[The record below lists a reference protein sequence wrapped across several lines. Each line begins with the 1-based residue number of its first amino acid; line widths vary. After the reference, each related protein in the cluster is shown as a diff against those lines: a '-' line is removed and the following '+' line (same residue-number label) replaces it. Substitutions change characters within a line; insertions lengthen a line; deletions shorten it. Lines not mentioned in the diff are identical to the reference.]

1 MRQRQSPEQ
10 QKSKSVDKC
19 FSEAEKYILPVLP
32 LPGQVLYPNPKMTNA
47 YQVVRKQS
55 VAAARYAVEVTN
67 SNILLLTMKHEIDNP
82 QAEHLYK
89 IGTLGEILQ
98 SLDIQDGSI
107 KLLLSSTAR
116 VRVLEFL
123 EGGEFLKASVEVMVD
138 EDNAEAQDAK
148 GAEVQALVNNL
159 ISILRE
165 YINTAKRLPEEIV
178 GQIEEIT
185 SADDSDDPVQLSNT
199 VSQCLASSLGLQVQQ
214 EILET
219 VDLKKRLEKLI
230 GIVVSQIQIH
240 GIEKDIEGRIHEQVS
255 KQQKEFYLTERM
267 KAIQKELG
275 RDPHNFAEE
284 NELKKKIA
292 EAKMSEEAEE
302 KALKELERLK
312 QMPPMSAESGVI
324 RNYIDWLVSMPWAI
338 STGEAKSVDIEEA
351 EKILEEDHYA
361 LKKPKERILEYLA
374 VLRLVEKLKGPI
386 LCFVGPP
393 GVGKTSLAKSI
404 ARATGRNFV
413 RMSLGGVRDEAEI
426 RGHRRTYIGS
436 MPGRIIQGIRK
447 AKSRNPLF
455 LLDEIDKMSMD
466 FRGDPSAALL
476 EVLDPEQNNS
486 FNDHYLE
493 VDFDLSDVL
502 FITTGNFLNAI
513 PIPLRDRME
522 IIEIPG
528 YTEYEKEKIAELFL
542 VPKQLKANGLSSDM
556 VSFSK
561 SAIFGIIREY
571 TREAGV
577 RNLERELASICRKV
591 ARKVVKENAKD
602 CDEKRKYY
610 LTRRNVKSYLG
621 VSKFTH
627 GRAEEED
634 QIGVAT
640 GLAYTASGGDIL
652 AIEVTTMEGDGQL
665 QLTGK
670 LGEVM
675 QESAKAALSYI
686 RSRTMDLPTMNL
698 PQESGFY
705 SKHDIHIHVP
715 EGAVPKDGPSAGIT
729 MATAMVSAL
738 TQKPVRRDM
747 AMTGEITLRGRV
759 LPIGG
764 LKEKVLAALRA
775 DITNIIIPRDNEK
788 DLSEL
793 PPEIRKKLSFH
804 LVDNMD
810 KVLELAIRQ

>member
-1 MRQRQSPEQ
+1 MRQKQSPEQ
-10 QKSKSVDKC
+10 QKSKSVDKR
-19 FSEAEKYILPVLP
+19 FSGAEKHILPVLP
-32 LPGQVLYPNPKMTNA
+32 LPGQVLYPSPEITNA

-55 VAAARYAVEVTN
+55 VAAVRYSMEVTN
-67 SNILLLTMKHEIDNP
+67 SDILLLTMKHEVDNP
-82 QAEHLYK
+82 QAEHLYE

-107 KLLLSSTAR
+107 KLLISSTAR
-116 VRVLEFL
+116 VRVLELL

-138 EDNAEAQDAK
+138 EANAEAQVAK
-148 GAEVQALVNNL
+148 DAEVQALVNNL
-159 ISILRE
+159 VSVLRE
-165 YINTAKRLPEEIV
+165 YINTVKRLPKEIL

-185 SADDSDDPVQLSNT
+185 SADDSGDPVQLSNT
-199 VSQCLASSLGLQVQQ
+199 VSQCLAPSLGIQAQQ
-214 EILET
+214 EILEI

-230 GIVVSQIQIH
+230 GIIVSQIQIH
-240 GIEKDIEGRIHEQVS
+240 SIEKDIEGRIHEQVS

-275 RDPHNFAEE
+275 RGSHNFAEE
-284 NELKKKIA
+284 DELKKKIA
-292 EAKMSEEAEE
+292 EAKMSKEAEE
-302 KALKELERLK
+302 KALKELGRLK

-338 STGEAKSVDIEEA
+338 TAGEAKSVDIEDA
-351 EKILEEDHYA
+351 EKILDEDHYA

-386 LCFVGPP
+386 LCFIGPP

-447 AKSRNPLF
+447 SKSRNPLF

-466 FRGDPSAALL
+466 FRGDPAAALL
-476 EVLDPEQNNS
+476 EVLDPEQNHS

-502 FITTGNFLNAI
+502 FITTGNFLNAV

-522 IIEIPG
+522 VIEIPG

-542 VPKQLKANGLSSDM
+542 VPKQLKANGLSSDI

-561 SAIFGIIREY
+561 SAIFDIIREY

-591 ARKVVKENAKD
+591 ARKVVKENAED
-602 CDEKRKYY
+602 CDEKRKYN

-621 VSKFTH
+621 VAKFTH

-670 LGEVM
+670 LGDVM

-738 TQKPVRRDM
+738 THKPVRRDM

-775 DITNIIIPRDNEK
+775 NITNIIIPRDNEK